1 MTSRALAVCCC
12 AALLTLVLAGCGG
25 NTAIPPAT
33 TTGVATNQ
41 LTVADVQSV
50 VQNAALSVSAPV
62 VISVTDR
69 AGHILAL
76 YSQPAAPATSTGNFS
91 QTVPTD
97 ELSVALARTASY
109 FSNDQAPLSS
119 RTVRFISGIHFPPGI
134 DNTANAALYGIEN
147 TNRGCPLNVT
157 FLPG

>member
-76 YSQPAAPATSTGNFS
+76 YSQPGAPATSTGNFS
-91 QTVPTD
+91 QPVPTD
-97 ELSVALARTASY
+97 E
-109 FSNDQAPLSS
+109 
-119 RTVRFISGIHFPPGI
+119 
-134 DNTANAALYGIEN
+134 
-147 TNRGCPLNVT
+147 
-157 FLPG
+157 